1 MEKLAQYLRTSG
13 QSQRA
18 FAARIGIHHS
28 VLSRFIAGKAK
39 PSLSTALRIQR
50 ETDGQVSVEEWEDEG
65 HAE

>member
-1 MEKLAQYLRTSG
+1 MEKLAQYLKASG
-13 QSQRA
+13 QSQRS
-18 FAARIGIHHS
+18 FADRIGIHHS

-50 ETDGQVSVEEWEDEG
+50 ETDGQVPVDDWEDEG